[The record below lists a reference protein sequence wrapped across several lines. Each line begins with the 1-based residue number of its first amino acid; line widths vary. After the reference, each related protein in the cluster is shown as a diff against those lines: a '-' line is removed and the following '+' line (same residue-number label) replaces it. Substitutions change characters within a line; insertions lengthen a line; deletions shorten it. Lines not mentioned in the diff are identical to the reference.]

1 MADFLEERIAAPISY
16 ASSWSDEFAVEIT
29 RTASGAEY
37 RRLLHPYPVRRF
49 RLHLKVDR
57 EQMFVKILGLYFRV
71 FGRYAG
77 FRAKAID
84 DFSTA
89 ANGRDAP
96 SMLDQVLVRLSSGVY
111 QLRKVYGSDA
121 SGLSIGRPQRTIFK
135 PVTGS
140 LVLAVNGVLKS
151 SGVTVDTTTGQV
163 TVSAAPLITD
173 VVTAGCFF
181 DIPVRFDTALELN
194 QDAPNF
200 RALDGVELIELLNP

>member
-49 RLHLKVDR
+49 RLHLEVDR

-96 SMLDQVLVRLSSGVY
+96 SMLSRDERQRPLRRRARTSSPPAGPTRSRTRSRSPPASSAPRRF
-111 QLRKVYGSDA
+111 LTIATRSTACRWSTCSARRSAKPSPPLARKPFSRRPTAAAWCRSD
-121 SGLSIGRPQRTIFK
+121 R
-135 PVTGS
+135 
-140 LVLAVNGVLKS
+140 
-151 SGVTVDTTTGQV
+151 
-163 TVSAAPLITD
+163 
-173 VVTAGCFF
+173 
-181 DIPVRFDTALELN
+181 IPSPAR
-194 QDAPNF
+194 
-200 RALDGVELIELLNP
+200 